1 MNRMIASPR
10 TLPLLLVLL
19 ACGLMLASGTIR
31 QPPSYDRFAD
41 QSAFLGIP
49 HSGDVLSNLG
59 FAVVGL
65 WGLLRLYPHRAH
77 AALVRG
83 WPGYRLLLVSMI
95 LIALGSAYYHWAP
108 DNARIVWDRL
118 PIAMACA
125 GLLSAVWA
133 ETQPRARDHT
143 AVLALLAAA
152 GVAWSAYTGDLR
164 PYILAQ
170 GLPLLLAPLL
180 QAACHAP
187 GRDRAAFGFAFL
199 FYALAKVAE
208 IYDHQILALLG
219 GMSGHTL
226 KHLLA
231 AAAGA
236 VLVGR
241 LAERVEARAAAQPA
255 ARLQ

>member
-1 MNRMIASPR
+1 MNRIVASPR

-31 QPPSYDRFAD
+31 QPPDYDRFAD
-41 QSAFLGIP
+41 QSSFLGIP

-59 FAVVGL
+59 FALVGL
-65 WGLLRLYPHRAH
+65 WGLLRLHPRRAYP
-77 AALVRG
+77 ALARG
-83 WPGYRLLLVSMI
+83 WPGYRLFLVSMI

-108 DNARIVWDRL
+108 DDTRIVWDRL
-118 PIAMACA
+118 PIAMVCA

-133 ETQPRARDHT
+133 ETQPGARDHT
-143 AVLALLAAA
+143 TVLALLAVAS
-152 GVAWSAYTGDLR
+152 VAWSAYTGDLR

-180 QAACHAP
+180 QTIYHAP
-187 GRDRAAFGFAFL
+187 GRDRAAVGFAL
-199 FYALAKVAE
+199 LLYGLAKLAE
-208 IYDHQILALLG
+208 LHDQHILALLG

-231 AAAGA
+231 VAAGA

-241 LAERVEARAAAQPA
+241 LAERVETEDAAHHPD
-255 ARLQ
+255 RPR